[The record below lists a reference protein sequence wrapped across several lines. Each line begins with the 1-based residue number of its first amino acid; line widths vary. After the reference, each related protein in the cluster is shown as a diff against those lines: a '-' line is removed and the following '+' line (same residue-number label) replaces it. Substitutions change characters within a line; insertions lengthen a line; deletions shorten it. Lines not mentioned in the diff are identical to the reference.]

1 MEVKRMNFTKL
12 VRTTLLKV
20 ANKDSAKHQEGYMKN
35 VIKFHG
41 LKAPIVEK
49 CWKDTLKSNLQTNIP
64 ELKDQVDVSYELI
77 ASKYFEEKSI
87 GIKILASNVKNFV
100 PKKKKKSTEDDE
112 IGVNGLYVVNGIEEN
127 LFDKEHV
134 YDWATCDT
142 ISSTVICELIK
153 RDSSLAQVVQKWKDS
168 DNLWKQ
174 RSACVSFVKI
184 AKHGEYNDLI
194 IDICSTTVKNS
205 ERFAQLGTGW
215 VLRELSLADL
225 DLVTDF
231 IKENYSHFSREGLRY
246 AVEKMSK
253 DDKEELMSYEP

>member
-87 GIKILASNVKNFV
+87 GIKVGFYLI
-100 PKKKKKSTEDDE
+100 TE
-112 IGVNGLYVVNGIEEN
+112 Y
-127 LFDKEHV
+127 
-134 YDWATCDT
+134 
-142 ISSTVICELIK
+142 LI
-153 RDSSLAQVVQKWKDS
+153 W
-168 DNLWKQ
+168 N
-174 RSACVSFVKI
+174 I
-184 AKHGEYNDLI
+184 
-194 IDICSTTVKNS
+194 
-205 ERFAQLGTGW
+205 
-215 VLRELSLADL
+215 
-225 DLVTDF
+225 
-231 IKENYSHFSREGLRY
+231 
-246 AVEKMSK
+246 
-253 DDKEELMSYEP
+253 